1 MEEPFCRMPPEW
13 APHKATW
20 LSWPH
25 KLESW
30 PGKFEPVPAV
40 FAELAS
46 WLSSSEEVH
55 INVLDEAMEAGVRK
69 LIMEMGHPELRMERI
84 FFHCIPTND
93 AWCRDHGPNFVCR
106 DADGKTEK
114 VILDWE
120 FNAWGGKYEPFDDD
134 NAVPSRVAA
143 LSGLPALKPGMV
155 LEGGAID
162 VNGGGLLLTTEA
174 CLLNPNRNPSMSRS
188 EIEESLRRWL
198 GAEKVL
204 WLGDGIAGDD
214 TDGHVD
220 DMARFVNETTVVIAV
235 EDNPEDENYLPL
247 QHNCQLL
254 KGFTDTH
261 GETLSVVKLP
271 MPEPLFYE
279 GERLPASYANFYIA
293 NSVVLVPVYGCN
305 RDCEALAVLQ
315 SCFPQRR
322 VVGIDCRDLVWGL
335 GAIHCVTHEEPLI
348 MGCSA
353 PVVS

>member
-1 MEEPFCRMPPEW
+1 
-13 APHKATW
+13 
-20 LSWPH
+20 
-25 KLESW
+25 
-30 PGKFEPVPAV
+30 
-40 FAELAS
+40 
-46 WLSSSEEVH
+46 
-55 INVLDEAMEAGVRK
+55 
-69 LIMEMGHPELRMERI
+69 
-84 FFHCIPTND
+84 
-93 AWCRDHGPNFVCR
+93 
-106 DADGKTEK
+106 
-114 VILDWE
+114 
-120 FNAWGGKYEPFDDD
+120 
-134 NAVPSRVAA
+134 
-143 LSGLPALKPGMV
+143 
-155 LEGGAID
+155 
-162 VNGGGLLLTTEA
+162 
-174 CLLNPNRNPSMSRS
+174 
-188 EIEESLRRWL
+188 
-198 GAEKVL
+198 
-204 WLGDGIAGDD
+204 
-214 TDGHVD
+214 
-220 DMARFVNETTVVIAV
+220 MARFVNETTVVIAV